1 MSDETEEIAR
11 SEVCF
16 GHIAIQEGFITLDQ
30 LLDALKNQIEDDSR
44 GEPHRLLGRILC
56 EQAAMTW
63 AQVAHVLII
72 LGRPGDIWEAWKRF

>member
-1 MSDETEEIAR
+1 MSDETEDIAHG
-11 SEVCF
+11 EVRF

-30 LLDALKNQIEDDSR
+30 LLDALKIQVEDDCR
-44 GEPHRLLGRILC
+44 GKPHRLLGMILG
-56 EQAAMTW
+56 EQGAMMW